1 MRSLA
6 RKRKTVYSTKPLTS
20 RQGRRPNPAGAR
32 KSRPQKTNRGLADR
46 GTSKQLTILAWRLGR
61 SAAQTALMEEGVDL
75 QQHVQEL
82 WLKES
87 GLIRKATAA
96 GKYIPVMKA
105 FVEGYFSTRS
115 FDETRNWVLLPT
127 HKKVAAVVMA
137 MNEELSIQST
147 IQELERMPLH
157 EIVVVVNGST
167 DSSFMMA
174 RTSSRAIILHYNEA
188 LGHDVGR
195 AIGAKITTSDIV
207 IFLDADIPVAAEQL
221 LSFARATDRDM
232 DVALNDLSRYVGV
245 FSDWDEVSIM
255 KYFLNRSNRRDDLN
269 VNSMT
274 AVPHALS
281 RKAIEVIGFANLA
294 VPPKAQAIA
303 LQKGLRIGIG
313 GSINVFKRN
322 RHRKENVGVSNP
334 ISKLIMGDHLEA
346 LGWAMREESPRLKYT
361 DHLRKRERAKDV
373 NKHHHSDL

>member
-6 RKRKTVYSTKPLTS
+6 RKRKTAYSTKPLAS
-20 RQGRRPNPAGAR
+20 RQRRRPNPAGTR
-32 KSRPQKTNRGLADR
+32 KSKPQKTKRGLADR
-46 GTSKQLTILAWRLGR
+46 ETNKQLTILAWRLGR
-61 SAAQTALMEEGVDL
+61 SAAQTALMEERADL
-75 QQHVQEL
+75 QQHAQEL
-82 WLKES
+82 WHKES
-87 GLIRKATAA
+87 GLIRKASAV

-105 FVEGYFSTRS
+105 FVEGYFSARS
-115 FDETRNWVLLPT
+115 FDESPNWVLLPT
-127 HKKVAAVVMA
+127 NKKVAAVVMA
-137 MNEELSIQST
+137 MNEELSILST

-221 LSFARATDRDM
+221 LSFVRVTDRDM
-232 DVALNDLSRYVGV
+232 DVALNDLSRYVGM
-245 FSDWDEVSIM
+245 FADWDEVSIM

-303 LQKGLRIGIG
+303 LQRGLRIGIG

-322 RHRKENVGVSNP
+322 RHRKDNVGASNP
-334 ISKLIMGDHLEA
+334 ISKLIIGDHLEA

-361 DHLRKRERAKDV
+361 DQLRKRERAKDV
-373 NKHHHSDL
+373 NKHHHPDL

>member
-1 MRSLA
+1 M
-6 RKRKTVYSTKPLTS
+6 
-20 RQGRRPNPAGAR
+20 
-32 KSRPQKTNRGLADR
+32 
-46 GTSKQLTILAWRLGR
+46 AWKLGR
-61 SAAQTALMEEGVDL
+61 SAAQTALKEEGADL

-87 GLIRKATAA
+87 GLIRKATAVS
-96 GKYIPVMKA
+96 KYIPVMKA
-105 FVEGYFSTRS
+105 FVDGYFSVRTS
-115 FDETRNWVLLPT
+115 EESPNWVLLPT
-127 HKKVAAVVMA
+127 NKKVAAVVMA
-137 MNEELSIQST
+137 MNEELSILSI

-195 AIGAKITTSDIV
+195 AIGAKITTSDVV

-221 LSFARATDRDM
+221 LSFVRVTDRDM
-232 DVALNDLSRYVGV
+232 DVALNDLSRYVGM

-281 RKAIEVIGFANLA
+281 RRAIEVIGFANLA

-303 LQKGLRIGIG
+303 LQRGLRIGIG
-313 GSINVFKRN
+313 GCINVFKRN
-322 RHRKENVGVSNP
+322 RHRKDNVGVNNP

-361 DHLRKRERAKDV
+361 DHLRKRERVKGV
-373 NKHHHSDL
+373 NKHHHPDL

>member
-6 RKRKTVYSTKPLTS
+6 RKRKTAYSTKPLTS
-20 RQGRRPNPAGAR
+20 RQRRRPNPAGSR
-32 KSRPQKTNRGLADR
+32 KSKPQKTKRGIADR
-46 GTSKQLTILAWRLGR
+46 ETNKQLTIMAWKLGR
-61 SAAQTALMEEGVDL
+61 SAAQTALKEEGADL

-87 GLIRKATAA
+87 GLIRKATAVS
-96 GKYIPVMKA
+96 KYIPVMKA
-105 FVEGYFSTRS
+105 FVDGYFSVRTS
-115 FDETRNWVLLPT
+115 EESPNWVLLPT
-127 HKKVAAVVMA
+127 NKKVAAVVMA
-137 MNEELSIQST
+137 MNEELSILSI

-195 AIGAKITTSDIV
+195 AIGAKITTSDVV

-221 LSFARATDRDM
+221 LSFVRVTDRDM
-232 DVALNDLSRYVGV
+232 DVALNDLSRYVGM

-281 RKAIEVIGFANLA
+281 RRAIEVIGFANLA

-303 LQKGLRIGIG
+303 LQRGLRIGIG
-313 GSINVFKRN
+313 GCINVFKRN
-322 RHRKENVGVSNP
+322 RHRKDNVGVNNP

-361 DHLRKRERAKDV
+361 DHLRKRERVKGV
-373 NKHHHSDL
+373 NKHHHPDL

>member
-1 MRSLA
+1 M
-6 RKRKTVYSTKPLTS
+6 
-20 RQGRRPNPAGAR
+20 
-32 KSRPQKTNRGLADR
+32 
-46 GTSKQLTILAWRLGR
+46 QLPTLAWERGR
-61 SAAQTALMEEGVDL
+61 NAAQTSSFDEEADL

-105 FVEGYFSTRS
+105 FVDGCFSAHPLEATP
-115 FDETRNWVLLPT
+115 NWVLLPT
-127 HKKVAAVVMA
+127 NKKVAAVVMA
-137 MNEELSIQST
+137 MNEELSILST
-147 IQELERMPLH
+147 IRELERMPLH

-174 RTSSRAIILHYNEA
+174 RTSSKAIILHYNEA

-195 AIGAKITTSDIV
+195 AIGAKITTSDVV
-207 IFLDADIPVAAEQL
+207 IFLDADIPVAAEQQ
-221 LSFARATDRDM
+221 LSFVTEVDRGL
-232 DVALNDLSRYVGV
+232 DVALNDLSRYIGM

-281 RKAIEVIGFANLA
+281 RKAIEVIGSANLA

-303 LQKGLRIGIG
+303 LQRGLRIGIG
-313 GSINVFKRN
+313 GSIDVFKKN
-322 RHRKENVGVSNP
+322 RHRKDNVGANNP
-334 ISKLIMGDHLEA
+334 ISRLIMGDHLEA
-346 LGWAMREESPRLKYT
+346 LGWAMREENPRLKYT
-361 DHLRKRERAKDV
+361 DHLRKRERAKGV
-373 NKHHHSDL
+373 NKHHYTDL